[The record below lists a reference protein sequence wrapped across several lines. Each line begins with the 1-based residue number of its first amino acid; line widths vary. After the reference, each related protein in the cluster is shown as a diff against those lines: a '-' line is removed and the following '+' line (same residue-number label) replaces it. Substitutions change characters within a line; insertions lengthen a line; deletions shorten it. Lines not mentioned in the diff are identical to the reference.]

1 MVKKWIVMIGIILA
15 IVGVCIWENLYI
27 QKAFSFLEGRLNEI
41 EVKLSQNEEAINTQ
55 ENIKEIKKLHEEW
68 QHYSNVLK
76 TIVWHTGMK
85 DVEINLSRILSYV
98 EENDYTEAM
107 VELHVLEDFC
117 KHYSKDFTI
126 NIQNILAKTY
136 NLKSNICK
144 KIVAKSMLNV

>member
-1 MVKKWIVMIGIILA
+1 MIGIILA

-41 EVKLSQNEEAINTQ
+41 EVKLSQNEETINTQ

-85 DVEINLSRILSYV
+85 DVEINLSRILTYV

-136 NLKSNICK
+136 NLNSNICTK
-144 KIVAKSMLNV
+144 MVAKSILNV

>member
-76 TIVWHTGMK
+76 NIVWHTGMK
-85 DVEINLSRILSYV
+85 DVEINLSRILTYV

-126 NIQNILAKTY
+126 NIQNILTKTY
-136 NLKSNICK
+136 NLNSNICK

>member
-1 MVKKWIVMIGIILA
+1 MIGIILA

-85 DVEINLSRILSYV
+85 DVEINLSRILTYV

-126 NIQNILAKTY
+126 NIQNILTKTY

>member
-27 QKAFSFLEGRLNEI
+27 QKAFSFLEGRLDEI
-41 EVKLSQNEEAINTQ
+41 EVKLSQNEEVINTQ

-85 DVEINLSRILSYV
+85 DVEINLSRILTYV

-136 NLKSNICK
+136 NLNSNISR